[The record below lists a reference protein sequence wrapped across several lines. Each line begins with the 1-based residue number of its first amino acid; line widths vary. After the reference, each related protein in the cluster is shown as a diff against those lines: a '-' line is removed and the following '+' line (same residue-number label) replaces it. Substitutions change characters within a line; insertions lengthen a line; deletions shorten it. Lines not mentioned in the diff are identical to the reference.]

1 MLTTGRVAILI
12 QEGEDLTVAHL
23 AAAIGVNK
31 RTIERNLKRLQEKG
45 RIRRVG
51 PAKGGH
57 WEIVNVKTET

>member
-1 MLTTGRVAILI
+1 MLTTDRVAILI

-23 AAAIGVNK
+23 SAAIGVNK
-31 RTIERNLKRLQEKG
+31 RTIERNLKRLQEQG

-57 WEIVNVKTET
+57 WEIVNVKTKT